1 MQFMIINVPAGEQV
15 ASLSHSLNADELL
28 IGQSESCQIRL
39 PDRQNLIAEQ
49 HVRLTREGSLWY
61 VENLS
66 DRPLHLNQVE
76 VPVQARQRLLLS
88 DGDILSC
95 GGYQLVASDFTPWL
109 GTTGR
114 TDKPELTATED
125 LDPEQY
131 ALAPTGDGEED
142 EETLDDPFA
151 REPVSM
157 NNQSGTGDVD
167 VAMSADDKSLVELA
181 STTSLSHTV
190 ECNFT
195 SPENHNPLIDVL
207 SEPNDLDDDWSIH
220 RGLWYGKITQ
230 SQEPDKSSFYS
241 PLAASTPSTPAR
253 QQRSICKAMLT
264 ALDQAIEDFC
274 PDHLSEQFRH
284 SVTSASPV
292 TDSRR
297 ASRIR
302 QYFRWQPDTPPS
314 DVAPSMDFLPRYQHY
329 YQQLMDSK
337 RYRLLFLQRFRQAL
351 KEQEQLFGSND
362 DGT

>member
-15 ASLSHSLNADELL
+15 ASLSHSLNTDELL

-39 PDRQNLIAEQ
+39 PDRQNQVAEQ
-49 HVRLTREGSLWY
+49 HVRLTREGPLWY

-66 DRPLHLNQVE
+66 DRPLHLNQAE
-76 VPVQARQRLLLS
+76 VPIRARQRLLLS

-109 GTTGR
+109 DVTDR

-125 LDPEQY
+125 QASEQY
-131 ALAPTGDGEED
+131 ALAPTSDGEE
-142 EETLDDPFA
+142 EALDDPFA
-151 REPVSM
+151 REPAST
-157 NNQSGTGDVD
+157 NSQSDNEDVY
-167 VAMSADDKSLVELA
+167 VAMSADDKPLVELVL
-181 STTSLSHTV
+181 TTNLSRPV
-190 ECNFT
+190 EGSFT

-230 SQEPDKSSFYS
+230 PQESFYS
-241 PLAASTPSTPAR
+241 PLTASTPETPAR

-274 PDHLSEQFRH
+274 PDYLSEQFMQ
-284 SVTSASPV
+284 SVTSTSLV
-292 TDSRR
+292 GDIHRTR
-297 ASRIR
+297 RIR
-302 QYFRWQPDTPPS
+302 QYFRRQTDTPPP
-314 DVAPSMDFLPRYQHY
+314 DVASSMDFLPRYQRY